1 MKYSPLVCLHIS
13 DVLKSIRET
22 HDNGKWKTKLLVRD
36 TIADITLQQ
45 IMTLTKEFDVIV
57 TMTLNGAFVSDAF
70 AAQVFDILLSIGL
83 IACPKML

>member
-1 MKYSPLVCLHIS
+1 MKYSPLVCFQVS

-22 HDNGKWKTKLLVRD
+22 HDNGKWKKKLLVRD

-45 IMTLTKEFDVIV
+45 IMTRTKEFDVIV